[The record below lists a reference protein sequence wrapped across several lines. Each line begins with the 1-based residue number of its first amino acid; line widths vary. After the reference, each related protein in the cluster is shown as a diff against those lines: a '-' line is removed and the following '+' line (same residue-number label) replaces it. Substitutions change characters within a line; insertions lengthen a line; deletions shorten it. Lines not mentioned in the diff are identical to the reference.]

1 MTEMSAQ
8 STNGRSALGAKGF
21 DSISTELETIALLC
35 SAVPEIDEDLR
46 SLTTR
51 VDALDESIEELEEET
66 DELQTGLEDLGEALG
81 QLTENVVELE
91 ETINE
96 EVGAIEDRMDDLE
109 SRLDGVEA
117 CLNPD
122 LLDERKAHV
131 EAQDDSIPLDRGD
144 ERELFVEEIM
154 RGPNP
159 TLRGKVEKVQT
170 FVDVEK
176 VSEYEEGDVVKVVI
190 TDLNGTAAH
199 AAPAEEF
206 GG

>member
-1 MTEMSAQ
+1 MIEMSAQ
-8 STNGRSALGAKGF
+8 STKGRSALGATGF

-35 SAVPEIDEDLR
+35 SAVPEIDDDLR
-46 SLTTR
+46 SLATR
-51 VDALDESIEELEEET
+51 VDALDESIDELEGET

-96 EVGAIEDRMDDLE
+96 DFETFEDRMDDLE
-109 SRLDGVEA
+109 SRLGGVEA

-122 LLDERKAHV
+122 LLDERQAHV
-131 EAQDDSIPLDRGD
+131 EAQDDPMPLDRGD
-144 ERELFVEEIM
+144 ERELLIEEIM
-154 RGPNP
+154 GGPNP
-159 TLRGKVEKVQT
+159 TLRGQLEKVQT
-170 FVDVEK
+170 FVDVED
-176 VSEYEEGDVVKVVI
+176 VSEYEEGDVVEVVI

-206 GG
+206 EG